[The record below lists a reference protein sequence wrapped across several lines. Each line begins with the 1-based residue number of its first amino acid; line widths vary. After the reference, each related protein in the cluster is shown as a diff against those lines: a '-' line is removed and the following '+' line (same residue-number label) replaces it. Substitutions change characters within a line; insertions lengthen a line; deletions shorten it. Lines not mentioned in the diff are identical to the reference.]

1 MRGTKRTFMVCVAVL
16 CLMAWTLPAMG
27 QEAGK
32 ININTATLDQ
42 LQTLDGIGESYAKR
56 IIEYRQATPFKQPE
70 DLMNIKG
77 IGEKTFEK
85 IKDRI
90 VVTDAEPAKTN

>member
-1 MRGTKRTFMVCVAVL
+1 MRRSKRTFMMCLAAL
-16 CLMAWTLPAMG
+16 CLMAWTVPAMG
-27 QEAGK
+27 QEVGK
-32 ININTATLDQ
+32 ININTATLEQ
-42 LQTLDGIGESYAKR
+42 LKTLDGIGESYAAR

-90 VVTDAEPAKTN
+90 LVKDAEKVKTN